1 MRNRYDAFLYRVLES
16 VMASGNAVQIPSVL
30 LKLADHFARR
40 KHTFSLCLSINV
52 VYSTQLIGKMQIP
65 IKLLAAVLVLG
76 MAFAGG
82 YRYAAALYEKDAAEL
97 REAEAVARAD
107 MGRKQY
113 AKMVDAMDA
122 LAGLRAELSRA
133 RADAERVRRAAEVRE
148 RRQSAPACS
157 AERAAVSACEG
168 LLRESVGLLAEGRG
182 LLQETAGVH
191 DAVTA
196 NFGHN

>member
-1 MRNRYDAFLYRVLES
+1 MKF
-16 VMASGNAVQIPSVL
+16 
-30 LKLADHFARR
+30 
-40 KHTFSLCLSINV
+40 
-52 VYSTQLIGKMQIP
+52 
-65 IKLLAAVLVLG
+65 KLLAVVLG
-76 MAFAGG
+76 AAAIFFAG
-82 YRYAAALYEKDAAEL
+82 YQYAAALYEKDAAEL

-107 MGRKQY
+107 MGRKNY

-122 LAGLRAELSRA
+122 LAGLRGELADA

>member
-1 MRNRYDAFLYRVLES
+1 MTYLKIAGALL
-16 VMASGNAVQIPSVL
+16 AVL
-30 LKLADHFARR
+30 L
-40 KHTFSLCLSINV
+40 
-52 VYSTQLIGKMQIP
+52 
-65 IKLLAAVLVLG
+65 
-76 MAFAGG
+76 AFGGG

-107 MGRKQY
+107 LGRKQY
-113 AKMVDAMDA
+113 AKLVEALDA
-122 LAGLRAELSRA
+122 LADLRSELSNA

-148 RRQSAPACS
+148 RRESASACG

-191 DAVTA
+191 DAAIGVKLSLI
-196 NFGHN
+196 HI

>member
-1 MRNRYDAFLYRVLES
+1 MTYLKIAGALL
-16 VMASGNAVQIPSVL
+16 AVL
-30 LKLADHFARR
+30 L
-40 KHTFSLCLSINV
+40 
-52 VYSTQLIGKMQIP
+52 
-65 IKLLAAVLVLG
+65 
-76 MAFAGG
+76 AFGGG

-113 AKMVDAMDA
+113 AKMVEAQDA
-122 LAGLRAELSRA
+122 LAGLRGELADA

-148 RRQSAPACS
+148 RRESASACG

-182 LLQETAGVH
+182 LLQETAGIH
-191 DAVTA
+191 DAAIGVK
-196 NFGHN
+196 

>member
-1 MRNRYDAFLYRVLES
+1 MTYLKIAGALL
-16 VMASGNAVQIPSVL
+16 AVL
-30 LKLADHFARR
+30 L
-40 KHTFSLCLSINV
+40 
-52 VYSTQLIGKMQIP
+52 
-65 IKLLAAVLVLG
+65 
-76 MAFAGG
+76 AFGGG

-107 MGRKQY
+107 LGRKQY
-113 AKMVDAMDA
+113 AKLVEALDA
-122 LAGLRAELSRA
+122 LADLRSELSNA

-148 RRQSAPACS
+148 RRESASACG

-168 LLRESVGLLAEGRG
+168 LLRESVELLAEGRG

-196 NFGHN
+196 AK

>member
-1 MRNRYDAFLYRVLES
+1 MNWRLAGVAAAIVAAF
-16 VMASGNAVQIPSVL
+16 I
-30 LKLADHFARR
+30 
-40 KHTFSLCLSINV
+40 
-52 VYSTQLIGKMQIP
+52 
-65 IKLLAAVLVLG
+65 
-76 MAFAGG
+76 GG
-82 YRYAAALYEKDAAEL
+82 YQYAAALYEKDAADL

-107 MGRKQY
+107 LGRKQY
-113 AKMVDAMDA
+113 AKLVASMDA
-122 LAGLRAELSRA
+122 LAGLRGELADA
-133 RADAERVRRAAEVRE
+133 RTDAERVRRAAEVRE
-148 RRQSAPACS
+148 RRASAASCG